1 LGFLGV
7 TDIRF
12 LRAEGV
18 NVSAEQKD
26 KAIAE
31 ARGEVAG
38 LVAAQSSPS
47 VAVLH

>member
-1 LGFLGV
+1 VFSFLGI

-18 NVSAEQKD
+18 NVSAEQRQ

-31 ARGEVAG
+31 AESGVVQ
-38 LVAAQSSPS
+38 LLAA
-47 VAVLH
+47 